1 MLKHLISLVF
11 LLITFYYTSAY
22 PDTNSIILPKIKPK
36 ELSTTIKKE
45 KLSTILPAN
54 KPKIKKKFTITKKNI
69 LPKSKPKSKT
79 IVKKITKE
87 KDKTSALIPKEKPI
101 QEKEVVSLNSVEEK
115 IQSSFVFPE
124 KKPVTYKKTAS
135 KQALE
140 SSVLSKKDY
149 GYAKEVFL
157 NIKEKKWTAA
167 FRLAKKVRDKD
178 FQSLVWWIY
187 LKEKSNKATFTDYIN
202 FIDKNS
208 FYPRINRL
216 KYLAEH
222 KINLKTNSPNTVI
235 GWFESSPPLSGFG
248 KIKLGESYFLKGD
261 LKKASELIRE
271 GWINASLSSKDLKYL
286 NKKYKKFLNSSD
298 HIKRADYMAWEY
310 KYWDLKRILRYLPKD
325 YRALYNARQ
334 ILMSNSYG
342 VDKAITQV
350 PEKLKSDI
358 GLKYDRLKWR
368 RRRGRLES
376 SLEIIDQA
384 PNDKD
389 KLVRPDLWW
398 KERHIISRSLI
409 YKKKYQK
416 AYEVSKNH
424 SLTDGPE
431 FAEAEWMSG
440 WIGLVFLNDPNRA
453 LKHFKNFYENVGYPI
468 SLARGAYWIGA
479 TYEKLGNNKLSKSFF
494 EEGSKYLTTYYGQL
508 SFKKINPTG
517 IFELKDQSKY
527 SKDYEKEF
535 NKSPLVKHVILLK
548 ELNKTKY
555 SKDIIKHLAEVNID
569 KGSEVLAAKLATE
582 IGRYDYAIQISKKA
596 SYEKRFYNKFNYP
609 IITTPRVIN
618 GKAMPSQEIILAITR
633 QESEFDPKA
642 NSYAGAKGM
651 MQLMT
656 YTAKLVAKQMKVPYR
671 KSKLTSDPE
680 YNISLG
686 TYYFDSLLNEYK
698 EVYPFAIAAYNA
710 GPKRVKYW
718 RKINGDPT
726 KGKIDFVNWI
736 ELIKFKETR
745 NYVQRVLE
753 NYNVYRYI
761 LEQKPVKMKNF
772 FKDDPLY

>member
-11 LLITFYYTSAY
+11 LLIVFNNPNAY
-22 PDTNSIILPKIKPK
+22 SDTNSTILPKIKPEK
-36 ELSTTIKKE
+36 LLTIDNKE
-45 KLSTILPAN
+45 KLSKIKPLK
-54 KPKIKKKFTITKKNI
+54 KPKIKKTILTSKTI
-69 LPKSKPKSKT
+69 LPKSKPAKNNNLKIS
-79 IVKKITKE
+79 KKIE
-87 KDKTSALIPKEKPI
+87 NKTTIPKPKVKPKL
-101 QEKEVVSLNSVEEK
+101 EKETASKDLLNVTIDS
-115 IQSSFVFPE
+115 IYILPE

-135 KQALE
+135 KEAVE

-157 NIKEKKWTAA
+157 NIKEKKWTTAL
-167 FRLAKKVRDKD
+167 RLTKKVKDKD
-178 FQSLVWWIY
+178 FENLVLWIY
-187 LKEKSNKATFTDYIN
+187 LKEKNNKATFTDYIN
-202 FIDKNS
+202 FIDKNPY
-208 FYPRINRL
+208 YPRINRL

-222 KINLKTNSPNTVI
+222 KINLQRNSPNTVI

-248 KIKLGESYFLKGD
+248 KIKLGESYFLKGNSQ
-261 LKKASELIRE
+261 KASELIKD
-271 GWINASLSSKDLKYL
+271 GWIDASLSSKDLRYL
-286 NKKYKKFLNSSD
+286 NKKYKTFLNVSD

-342 VDKAITQV
+342 VDNAIAQV
-350 PEKLKSDI
+350 PERLKSDI

-384 PNDKD
+384 PNNKD
-389 KLVRPDLWW
+389 ELIRADLWW
-398 KERHIISRSLI
+398 KERYVISRSLI

-424 SLTDGPE
+424 SLNEGPE
-431 FAEAEWMSG
+431 FAEAEWMAG
-440 WIGLVFLNDPNRA
+440 WIALTFLNDPNRA
-453 LKHFKNFYENVGYPI
+453 LNHFKAFYDNVGYPI
-468 SLARGAYWIGA
+468 SLARGAYWIGV
-479 TYEKLGNNKLSKSFF
+479 TYEKLGKNKLSIDFYK
-494 EEGSKYLTTYYGQL
+494 EGSKFLTTFYGQL

-517 IFELKDQSKY
+517 EFELNDQSKY

-535 NKSPLVKHVILLK
+535 NKSPLVKHVVLLK
-548 ELNKTKY
+548 ELNLTKY
-555 SKDIIKHLAEVNID
+555 SKDIVKHLADVNID
-569 KGSEVLAAKLATE
+569 NGSEVLAAKLATSV
-582 IGRYDYAIQISKKA
+582 GRYDYAIQISKKA

-609 IITTPRVIN
+609 IITTPRIIN
-618 GKAMPSQEIILAITR
+618 GKGMPSQEIILAITR
-633 QESEFDPKA
+633 QESEFDPTA

-656 YTAKLVAKQMKVPYR
+656 YTAKLVAKQMKVQYR

-680 YNISLG
+680 YNIQLG
-686 TYYFDSLLNEYK
+686 TYYFNSLLNEYK

-726 KGKIDFVNWI
+726 KGTIDFVNWI
-736 ELIKFKETR
+736 ELIKFRETR

-753 NYNVYRYI
+753 NANVYRYMLNGKSVE
-761 LEQKPVKMKNF
+761 LENYLK
-772 FKDDPLY
+772 